1 MPVYSNILFQ
11 SNFPHYGILGNQA
24 FCTIYK
30 KKKISEVG
38 RDGLRVWDGNVV
50 KLGGDDGCTTIN
62 IIKLIEKNL

>member
-1 MPVYSNILFQ
+1 MGYWVTKLFAL
-11 SNFPHYGILGNQA
+11 FIR
-24 FCTIYK
+24 